1 MIIVGFD
8 FADFAGPL
16 GKKGIRRTNQ
26 LCRCGGA
33 EGEAEGF
40 KEGRV
45 LGSFL
50 SGGKTWLRHSRKIV
64 EKESVTA
71 RGPG

>member
-1 MIIVGFD
+1 MILVVFD
-8 FADFAGPL
+8 FADFAGPV
-16 GKKGIRRTNQ
+16 GKKGIHRTK

-50 SGGKTWLRHSRKIV
+50 SGVK
-64 EKESVTA
+64 
-71 RGPG
+71 RG